1 MIDNLMKEILPPFNL
16 NRDMEFLKSKKFW
29 KIFIIA
35 FLVGVIIGGVL
46 EYIKLTS

>member
-1 MIDNLMKEILPPFNL
+1 MG
-16 NRDMEFLKSKKFW
+16 FLKSKKFW

-35 FLVGVIIGGVL
+35 FIVGVIIGGVL

>member
-1 MIDNLMKEILPPFNL
+1 
-16 NRDMEFLKSKKFW
+16 MEFLKSKKFW

-35 FLVGVIIGGVL
+35 FIVGVILGGVL